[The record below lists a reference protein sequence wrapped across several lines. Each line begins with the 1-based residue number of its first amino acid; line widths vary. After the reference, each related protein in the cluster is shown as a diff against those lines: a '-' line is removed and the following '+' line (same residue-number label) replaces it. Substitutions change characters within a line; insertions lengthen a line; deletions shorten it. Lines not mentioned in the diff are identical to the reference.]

1 MKPQTFADAL
11 FATFLGLMATVALIH
26 WALTNNVVNA

>member
-11 FATFLGLMATVALIH
+11 FAGFLGLMGMMALIH
-26 WALTNNVVNA
+26 WALTSNVVTL